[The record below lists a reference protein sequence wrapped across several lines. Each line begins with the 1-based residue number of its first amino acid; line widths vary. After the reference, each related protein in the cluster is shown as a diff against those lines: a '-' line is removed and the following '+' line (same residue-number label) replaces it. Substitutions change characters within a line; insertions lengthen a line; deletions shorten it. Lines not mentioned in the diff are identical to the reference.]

1 MVAGTRDYGESV
13 IFFLVR
19 DGMVL
24 CEVREWGGRVRN
36 SSPGGGIDPVDRE
49 APDPRV
55 AALLREMAE
64 ELGVEPTAYR
74 LVGEAWLRREW
85 LFYVFVVDRWRG
97 DLPQAVLDTG
107 RPLRWVR
114 PAELIADLNM
124 PDLVE
129 LVREHVERNGGE
141 R

>member
-1 MVAGTRDYGESV
+1 
-13 IFFLVR
+13 
-19 DGMVL
+19 
-24 CEVREWGGRVRN
+24 
-36 SSPGGGIDPVDRE
+36 
-49 APDPRV
+49 
-55 AALLREMAE
+55 
-64 ELGVEPTAYR
+64 
-74 LVGEAWLRREW
+74 VGEAWLRHKW
-85 LFYVFVVDRWRG
+85 LFYVYVVERWRG
-97 DLPQAVLDTG
+97 DLPPAVLDTG

>member
-1 MVAGTRDYGESV
+1 M
-13 IFFLVR
+13 LVR
-19 DGMVL
+19 DGLVL

-36 SSPGGGIDPVDRE
+36 SALGGGIDPVDRE
-49 APDPRV
+49 APDYCV

-64 ELGVEPTAYR
+64 ELGVEPSAYR
-74 LVGEAWLRREW
+74 LAGEAWLRGEW
-85 LFYVFVVDRWRG
+85 LFYVYVVDGWRG
-97 DLPQAVLDTG
+97 ELPLAVLDTG
-107 RPLRWVR
+107 RPLRWVH
-114 PAELIADLNM
+114 PTELIADLNM